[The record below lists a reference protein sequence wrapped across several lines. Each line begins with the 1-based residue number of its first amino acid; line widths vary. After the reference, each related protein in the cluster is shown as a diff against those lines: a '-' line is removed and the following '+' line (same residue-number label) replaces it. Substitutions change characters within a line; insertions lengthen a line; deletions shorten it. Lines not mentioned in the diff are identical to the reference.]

1 MIQTHFIGK
10 AESKDI
16 GIGRQLFRMSTVR
29 QTERQAD
36 SRDRIAG
43 RLKIN
48 QTPNTFGKNRTF
60 GRNLTGQTGKTD
72 RQDRTDSID
81 RKNYHLLFIFYC

>member
-1 MIQTHFIGK
+1 MIQTHFVALKTTSYIGK

-48 QTPNTFGKNRTF
+48 QIPNTFGKNRTF
-60 GRNLTGQTGKTD
+60 GRNLTGQIVLTGKT
-72 RQDRTDSID
+72 TT
-81 RKNYHLLFIFYC
+81 LLFIFYC